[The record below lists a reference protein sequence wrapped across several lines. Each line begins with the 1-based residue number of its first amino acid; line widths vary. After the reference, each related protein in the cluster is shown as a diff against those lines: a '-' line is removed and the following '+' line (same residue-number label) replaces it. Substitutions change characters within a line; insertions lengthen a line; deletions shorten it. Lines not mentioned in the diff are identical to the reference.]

1 MQTHIN
7 AIHSV
12 EAEGGAGSGAGQ
24 LTNHF
29 YDIRDKPRKVD
40 YRKLVIKFSLAKN
53 RRERGQNG

>member
-12 EAEGGAGSGAGQ
+12 VEAAGVGQ

-40 YRKLVIKFSLAKN
+40 YRKLIIKFSLAKN
-53 RRERGQNG
+53 QMERGQNG

>member
-12 EAEGGAGSGAGQ
+12 VAEGGAGAGQ

-53 RRERGQNG
+53 RMERGQNG